1 MSADSIRETVTKI
14 YEDINSQSLEK
25 GDVLINVLHAIQDH
39 YGNFIPIEAAEVLKE
54 LTGTPLSKIYEV
66 LTFYTMFSTH
76 RRGKYV
82 IRICKSLP
90 CHVTGG
96 QEVVDALKNS
106 LEISFGETTGDGLFT
121 LEETSCLGLCGVSP
135 VMMIN
140 DEAYGNLTKERVSE
154 IIDSIVSRERGE

>member
-1 MSADSIRETVTKI
+1 
-14 YEDINSQSLEK
+14 
-25 GDVLINVLHAIQDH
+25 
-39 YGNFIPIEAAEVLKE
+39 AAEVLKE

>member
-25 GDVLINVLHAIQDH
+25 GDVLINALHAIQDH

-76 RRGKYV
+76 KRGKYV

-96 QEVVDALKNS
+96 QEIVDALKNR
-106 LEISFGETTGDGLFT
+106 LEIGFGETTVDGLFT

-140 DEAYGNLTKERVSE
+140 DEAYGNLNKERVSE